1 MKRLLPLF
9 PFLLAACGGSEIPD
23 LSGRW
28 IDAGQLSAPF
38 EQGFELN
45 ADGTAVSIGL
55 HTVNYCSW
63 QQEGDLLVLM
73 AERMGNEE
81 GPKFADTLHIVRLEN
96 DTMTVQRGSLQSTYV
111 RQNESR
117 PVPVPRPSRES
128 AEGFE
133 WQELEGAG
141 LKLPVQRNEHIRLL
155 ADPSLPGV
163 VMVRDGDARPHPLI
177 RVFSLEK
184 GDINEVLPQLA
195 ALEGWDAS
203 QTCRFRKVT
212 SRRRGVSR
220 YVLEPDGD
228 YARRMKETFQREPVP
243 YTCSGWGIGNSGYR
257 YFEVPDAWPNKAI
270 FVEVGQDA
278 PLFDE
283 QNIDVSE
290 AVPDSLSTD
299 VLLTLSGTVRLGHEV
314 RSFRPAGS
322 NQEFWL
328 VDKTGTLAEGYDRAV
343 GGRKDW
349 QPAPATL
356 RVEYAGKWTDGFA
369 ADYDGVYLVREV
381 VKIGKR

>member
-1 MKRLLPLF
+1 M
-9 PFLLAACGGSEIPD
+9 
-23 LSGRW
+23 
-28 IDAGQLSAPF
+28 
-38 EQGFELN
+38 
-45 ADGTAVSIGL
+45 
-55 HTVNYCSW
+55 
-63 QQEGDLLVLM
+63 
-73 AERMGNEE
+73 
-81 GPKFADTLHIVRLEN
+81 
-96 DTMTVQRGSLQSTYV
+96 
-111 RQNESR
+111 
-117 PVPVPRPSRES
+117 
-128 AEGFE
+128 
-133 WQELEGAG
+133 
-141 LKLPVQRNEHIRLL
+141 
-155 ADPSLPGV
+155 
-163 VMVRDGDARPHPLI
+163 
-177 RVFSLEK
+177 
-184 GDINEVLPQLA
+184 
-195 ALEGWDAS
+195 
-203 QTCRFRKVT
+203 
-212 SRRRGVSR
+212 
-220 YVLEPDGD
+220 
-228 YARRMKETFQREPVP
+228 
-243 YTCSGWGIGNSGYR
+243 
-257 YFEVPDAWPNKAI
+257 
-270 FVEVGQDA
+270 EVGQDA